1 MKVFEN
7 KKDEMTTILQQVEE
21 NPEQSNL
28 WKTHDELVARYAEI
42 NMGEENLA
50 YELRQY
56 LKQKVIPRHQD
67 PFNHWKI
74 FESSFPGLYK
84 LAIQYISIIST
95 SVPSERLFSAAGG
108 IKTDDRN
115 RLTGEHLNRLLFL
128 GSLSKEEWR
137 LG

>member
-28 WKTHDELVARYAEI
+28 WKTHELVARYAEI

-56 LKQKVIPRHQD
+56 LKQRVIPRHQD

-74 FESSFPGLYK
+74 FEPSFPGLYK